1 MQSTGDFHH
10 EIVIRVFGISEQIFH
25 NAASFNPTNDMFN
38 HNANPGDQAV
48 FLFLFCGQLLPFG
61 FFLRLKCLDRLGGIP
76 LKTGILIER
85 YVFGIRRGFFISY
98 LFIMSFPF
106 IGLAQVID
114 FARMESTNHQML
126 DRVRF
131 FLPLS

>member
-1 MQSTGDFHH
+1 MPTS
-10 EIVIRVFGISEQIFH
+10 
-25 NAASFNPTNDMFN
+25 ASNLGRGRKTS
-38 HNANPGDQAV
+38 
-48 FLFLFCGQLLPFG
+48 LP
-61 FFLRLKCLDRLGGIP
+61 LCLPSNKPPWRDEGSSVTCQNTTIE
-76 LKTGILIER
+76 LIER

>member
-1 MQSTGDFHH
+1 ML
-10 EIVIRVFGISEQIFH
+10 FGLEAL
-25 NAASFNPTNDMFN
+25 AAVPNFRYATRS
-38 HNANPGDQAV
+38 
-48 FLFLFCGQLLPFG
+48 
-61 FFLRLKCLDRLGGIP
+61 
-76 LKTGILIER
+76 ILIER

-114 FARMESTNHQML
+114 CARMESTKNQIL

-131 FLPLS
+131 FLPL